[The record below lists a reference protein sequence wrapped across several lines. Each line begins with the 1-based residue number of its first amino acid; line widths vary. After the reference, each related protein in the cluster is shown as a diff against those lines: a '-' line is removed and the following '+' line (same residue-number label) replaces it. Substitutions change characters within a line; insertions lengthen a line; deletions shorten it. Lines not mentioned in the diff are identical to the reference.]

1 VVAAAVNQDGTINS
15 ATNPARLG
23 SVVAMWAT
31 GTGSVY
37 PAPTDGEVTTA
48 AREYHCCQ
56 VAVFGG
62 RPADVLYAGAAPGIV
77 AGVTQV
83 NFRVPADL
91 AIGATQQVPV
101 SLTVFG
107 PNLNLPAPSTAAI
120 YVSP

>member
-1 VVAAAVNQDGTINS
+1 
-15 ATNPARLG
+15 
-23 SVVAMWAT
+23 
-31 GTGSVY
+31 
-37 PAPTDGEVTTA
+37 
-48 AREYHCCQ
+48 

-101 SLTVFG
+101 ALTVFG

-120 YVSP
+120 YVGP